1 MIILGK
7 RLEKNC
13 MACFIHYL
21 CLVIQSCLT
30 LCNPTDCSP
39 AGSSA
44 HGILQTRILEWVA
57 IPFSNS
63 LFQYCFTCIWIPARL
78 RGKESTCTTGDAGS
92 IPGLGRSPGG
102 GHGNPLQYSCLE
114 NPMGRGALQAIVHRV
129 RKSWTELI
137 D

>member
-92 IPGLGRSPGG
+92 IPGLGRSLEEGEAIHSSILVWRIPWVEEPGG
-102 GHGNPLQYSCLE
+102 LQSIGLQRVGH
-114 NPMGRGALQAIVHRV
+114 
-129 RKSWTELI
+129 